1 MNLLS
6 TLATTVSKGAKRR
19 GRGYGSG
26 RGGHTSGR
34 GGKGDKARG
43 KVKLTEDGSKIKKSW
58 IQRLPKLRGKTK
70 NKTVQNKI
78 TVSLSQLS
86 KWFKKGQVVSTD
98 SLNKKLG
105 QFANY
110 KVVATGKLT
119 HALTIKGLKVSA
131 VAVSQVEAAG
141 GKIEA

>member
-1 MNLLS
+1 M
-6 TLATTVSKGAKRR
+6 
-19 GRGYGSG
+19 
-26 RGGHTSGR
+26 
-34 GGKGDKARG
+34 
-43 KVKLTEDGSKIKKSW
+43 
-58 IQRLPKLRGKTK
+58 RGKTK
-70 NKTVQNKI
+70 NKTVQYKV

-86 KWFKKGQVVSTD
+86 KWFKKGQVVSVD

-105 QFANY
+105 QFAQY

-119 HALTIKGLKVSA
+119 HALTIKGLKVSS